1 MQIVDSI
8 DLFWFCPYFISH
20 SVHVRKTGGQPVETP
35 LLNNSSKTKQRR
47 NETKSVGQIVN
58 NNELK
63 GRDFGLKMDRVAK
76 QFRHTHTQDERLKK
90 KRNCTRINTRERGKR
105 KEDQTRNRVDKRET
119 LAHAQ
124 PLRKKNHFLKEKTQQ
139 RFITHTNTS
148 VVLSVFPFLIR
159 GQEINLNRYQKHR
172 RQTELKRGWGQII

>member
-1 MQIVDSI
+1 
-8 DLFWFCPYFISH
+8 
-20 SVHVRKTGGQPVETP
+20 
-35 LLNNSSKTKQRR
+35 
-47 NETKSVGQIVN
+47 VN

-172 RQTELKRGWGQII
+172 RQTELKRGWGQIIWDLSKQIAPTRTKEKKRNIKMFWERKVI